1 MFKNKYNNYD
11 EIKQYYKEFTTYENG
26 TPSTV
31 HMLDLIKGDR
41 FNVGVVAINNRLNV
55 FKVPYD
61 IDITNAEDDINN
73 SIKHYQT
80 VLSTI
85 KKN

>member
-31 HMLDLIKGDR
+31 RMLDLVKGDR
-41 FNVGVVAINNRLNV
+41 FNVGIVAINNRLNA
-55 FKVPYD
+55 FKIPCDTDV
-61 IDITNAEDDINN
+61 INAEDDINN
-73 SIKHYQT
+73 SIKHYQKE
-80 VLSTI
+80 L
-85 KKN
+85 KKF

>member
-1 MFKNKYNNYD
+1 MFKKQYNNYN

-31 HMLDLIKGDR
+31 RMLDLVKGDR
-41 FNVGVVAINNRLNV
+41 FNVGIVAINGGLNV

-61 IDITNAEDDINN
+61 TDITNADDDINN
-73 SIKHYQT
+73 SIRHYQKE
-80 VLSTI
+80 L
-85 KKN
+85 KKI